1 MIGPEIMTFLLPLT
15 LVRRLRPSLVELPM
29 MNVEF
34 LEVDTIRQL
43 FGSVCVRNFR
53 DCAKIN
59 KSKGDQKTEQSAK
72 VHLNASTKD
81 FQYFSKVKRI
91 FWLSFDSF
99 FFIFV
104 SSLSS

>member
-29 MNVEF
+29 VNVEF

-53 DCAKIN
+53 DCANIN
-59 KSKGDQKTEQSAK
+59 KNKGDQKTEQSAK
-72 VHLNASTKD
+72 VHLNTSTKY
-81 FQYFSKVKRI
+81 FQYLSKVKTI
-91 FWLSFDSF
+91 FLVQF
-99 FFIFV
+99 
-104 SSLSS
+104 